1 MERTHTFW
9 YKKASVK
16 KHNKYIYAICCDKD
30 GFVLRNKFPEVPE
43 FWEQISDATLYYSEV
58 LTNAQGM
65 RMGLGEL
72 IKKFKKVID
81 PESLFVKVKNTNF
94 PRFKAAKNLYYYQA
108 LGDALYREEIFF
120 DGLIWWF
127 GNMEFLHDLKSV
139 VDEVRVCRCDVS
151 FKELYPDEVLDLF
164 NLDEWLA
171 KHNFDLTQEHE
182 TDKSKE
188 NRKLITLKAS
198 KTKVKVK
205 EEILGNGMRIIHQE
219 PKVKNL
225 KLPDIPTYKFCF
237 YQYRT
242 PQV

>member
-16 KHNKYIYAICCDKD
+16 KHNKYIYVICCDKD
-30 GFVLRNKFPEVPE
+30 GFVLRNSFPEVPE
-43 FWEQISDATLYYSEV
+43 FWEQISDATFYYSEV
-58 LTNAQGM
+58 ITDAQGM

-94 PRFKAAKNLYYYQA
+94 PRFKATKNLYYYQA

-139 VDEVRVCRCDVS
+139 IDEVRICRCDVS

-171 KHNFDLTQEHE
+171 KHHFDLIQEHE
-182 TDKSKE
+182 TNKSKE
-188 NRKLITLKAS
+188 NRKLIALKAS
-198 KTKVKVK
+198 KVKRKVK
-205 EEILGNGMRIIHQE
+205 EEILDNGMRIIHQE

-237 YQYRT
+237 YQYRA
-242 PQV
+242 PQA